1 MTEKCGRRGQSCAT
15 GQKKRVGRTSLI
27 VIIVAAV
34 LLASSLTAAAVV
46 LFRSLVRG
54 RGDAGVADPG
64 NDLTMTVTELVGG
77 QAVTA
82 DSAAFVLRSP
92 GDSAAFSVTLRND
105 TGTHLTHRHTVSV
118 KSVTGTSGTLSD
130 ETVAAVKSAILVY
143 RDGVFVD
150 TLAHLTERGEG
161 TFDALA
167 FAPAGGSDTH
177 TLSFVLHSDA
187 DAFSGLSIRLG
198 ITDYAENADSR
209 SYFFVTNEEEFAR
222 AVADLN
228 SGLLYGA
235 DGTRLTPTL
244 VLAGDLTLT
253 EDVTLKNGCYLD
265 LRGRALDLG
274 GHTLTVAAGETVMT
288 SSAPFASGVG
298 TVSGNIR
305 LAGETAALNLRELTA
320 ADGTSVSSVYAALVG
335 VETCDETCAAALL
348 AERFTD
354 IIGEGIASGATA
366 QPFGSLS
373 YYLQVADITATGCTF
388 AGGVLTAPADLTA
401 TQPAAL
407 TVGDTILP
415 FRIFGADG
423 ASALAALRAGAL
435 AHLEA
440 LSGIAES
447 ITSDLFL
454 PTRISS
460 LGVTITWSSGA
471 PDAMSD
477 DGVICDTVKDG
488 QEVTLYARVQINEAV
503 YTLTYHFMVSSIDNA
518 LRFSNFLAALSPLT
532 LKDVWMGDTDPA
544 SDDFVRSHQFLPNTV
559 SSSAYRYENAYV
571 SPDTSLTATRF
582 TWAGYQNIGLS
593 ALTYSQD
600 ATYNYV
606 SVYTNADGEQAVLL
620 NTPVFST
627 FAQINVTATFEG
639 DDKTYDGIVNIIIE
653 TGNYEQLLDG
663 VFDFV
668 DEKIAEIDIYKNL
681 IRSRMEN
688 GMARQSGNFS
698 LTSVY
703 SISASSISAG
713 KYSISFDTSASGGL
727 FTATAVP
734 LKLTYN
740 SRECQAYTVLDDDEG
755 YDNVVTG
762 SGDYI
767 KVTTDGGFYYVS
779 AAEAGVTPDPDS
791 EEVMDGT
798 GKYLLPVTGR
808 YDFTV
813 DMTKAAAVETA
824 GAIDVTVRYTYK
836 PLVKSTRTLYVTVP
850 AVILPDSAGF
860 SDYSVFS
867 SVQYQMFRYLPA
879 AERVNASEAFEVSGT
894 TVINHTM
901 PYIIRLDVE
910 RCNGA
915 AGNWFDGEYQGE
927 NLTIAYGDRL
937 DSLRFYVGPSTATT
951 TAEETRIYDFVRLLR
966 WATGNARLPAGAVL
980 SGGDTYEVRYRDGSD
995 YLALP
1000 AGTALTTT
1008 APAAQT
1014 ENGDYLYYDAG
1025 SGTSGKWVY
1034 YSLAGAETYGI
1045 TYVCTTFSYTYNGT
1059 KYYLRDSSGT
1069 LSYTTTL
1076 GDDCY
1081 FTLLTEQDVAVLT
1094 AQNVADVAGAAGRLL
1109 VGTSGVTDSAYLYCP
1124 STGRYLASRTGTNIS
1139 MVEADISSAA
1149 GRSSLASV
1157 QLDAGGRLFAPGTTG
1172 YYVYMRVSSS
1182 GWNTSVGVT
1191 WSSTASTG
1199 YTTALRLSPTEEKT
1213 VPGTLSGPYMIYRQ
1227 VGTGYSTV
1235 SETTG
1240 GGTAVAF
1247 TFGTDGA
1254 SVYIYT
1260 APTSLSGLASLMSDG
1275 REYLTPD
1282 ELSALKTYYLYA
1294 TGANEATWEALISA
1308 VSTTAPGRVITD
1320 GVAFDTA
1327 IRALTTDAERYFKHT
1342 ELMRWALNEQN
1353 FPTSAFWDSSYPIG
1367 NPPNGGALTYNYT
1380 YTTVSGT
1387 TYYFRQTG
1395 TDSLKS
1401 GYFNE
1406 DNTEY
1411 LTEREE
1417 VILLAFWNNAGALN
1431 GFFNAL
1437 KENSVV
1443 PTYLGEDAAN
1453 LLVASLY
1460 AALGY
1465 PKDFSARSEQAG
1477 GILYPYVTNLDGSL
1491 AALGNFAHLTE
1502 LYIVGNTS
1510 STGSATTSLLPA
1522 FLSTDALATFFARLQ
1537 SAPFASQLKTLVL
1550 RNCAQD
1556 DVTFDLT
1563 GIDHFASLTYLDI
1576 GMNYGIRNI
1585 GELLNMAYPS
1595 LTYLDVT
1602 GIGQADR
1609 YKEFTLNI
1617 IANSHEMTLLYTP
1630 DSGMAEGGKEATSV
1644 RYTAALSS
1652 SALLAYLKE
1661 LVQLDSQYVQL
1672 LRYLRTEDTTHEVYW
1687 QIGGGNTMYPE
1698 PVTSSATMAAILS
1711 AANGILSTAP
1721 GKRGN
1726 YLGMYVFY
1734 NGADDSGSNG
1744 TYKKGRVYRIV
1755 WADEAHT
1762 ALAYDDAEGGTR
1774 ICEVLA
1780 PSEFILKPLSAT
1792 STGGIYYLDASES
1805 NTYFYG
1811 VNRFYTMT
1819 FDENGFYYLKTFGA
1833 ATPLLG
1839 GDGST
1844 TSLLN
1849 PAGTTGA
1856 SAYYRLKNG
1865 RLYITTANDYSGT
1878 GGTET
1883 IEVTATVIIDGVAY
1897 ERVFEVTVIG

>member
-15 GQKKRVGRTSLI
+15 GQKKRVGRTTLI

-54 RGDAGVADPG
+54 RGGAGVADPG
-64 NDLTMTVTELVGG
+64 NNLTMTVTELVGG

-105 TGTHLTHRHTVSV
+105 TAAHLTHRHAVSV

-143 RDGVFVD
+143 RDGSFVD

-161 TFDALA
+161 TFDALS

-209 SYFFVTNEEEFAR
+209 SYFFVTDEEEFTR

-253 EDVTLKNGCYLD
+253 EDVTLKNSCYLD
-265 LRGRALDLG
+265 LRGRTLDLG

-298 TVSGNIR
+298 TVSGSIR
-305 LAGETAALNLRELTA
+305 LAGETATLNLREETA
-320 ADGTSVSSVYAALVG
+320 ADGTAVSSVYAALVG
-335 VETCDETCAAALL
+335 VETCDEPRAAALL

-354 IIGEGIASGATA
+354 ILGEGIASGATA

-373 YYLQVADITATGCTF
+373 YYLQVADVTATGCTF

-401 TQPAAL
+401 TQPASL
-407 TVGDTILP
+407 TVGDTLLS
-415 FRIFGADG
+415 FRVFGADG

-454 PTRISS
+454 PTRVAS

-488 QEVTLYARVQINEAV
+488 QDVTLYARVQINEAV
-503 YTLTYHFMVSSIDNA
+503 YTLTYHFRVSSIDNA

-559 SSSAYRYENAYV
+559 SGSAYRYENAYV

-582 TWAGYQNIGLS
+582 TWEGYQNIGLS
-593 ALTYSQD
+593 GLTYSQD

-740 SRECQAYTVLDDDEG
+740 SRECQAYTVLDDNEG
-755 YDNVVTG
+755 YDNAVTG
-762 SGDYI
+762 SGTYV
-767 KVTTDGGFYYVS
+767 KVTTDSGYYYVS
-779 AAEAGVTPDPDS
+779 AAEAGVTPDPER

-808 YDFTV
+808 YDFAV
-813 DMTKAAAVETA
+813 DMSKAASVETA
-824 GAIDVTVRYTYK
+824 GAIEVTVRYTYK

-901 PYIIRLDVE
+901 PYILRRDVE
-910 RCNGA
+910 RCNGE
-915 AGNWFDGEYQGE
+915 AGNWFDGEYRGE
-927 NLTIAYGDRL
+927 RLTIAYGDKL
-937 DSLRFYVGPSTATT
+937 DSLRFYVGPSTASS
-951 TAEETRIYDFVRLLR
+951 AAAETRIYDFLRLLG
-966 WATGNARLPAGAVL
+966 WATGNTRLPAGAVL
-980 SGGDTYEVRYRDGSD
+980 SGGNTYTVSYRDGSA
-995 YLALP
+995 YVAIP
-1000 AGTALTTT
+1000 SGTGVTTT
-1008 APAAQT
+1008 APTAQT
-1014 ENGDYLYYDAG
+1014 ENGTYLYYDAG

-1034 YSLAGAETYGI
+1034 YRLTGAKTYGV
-1045 TYVCTTFSYTYNGT
+1045 TYLSTTFSYTYNNK
-1059 KYYLRDSSGT
+1059 KYYLCDNGGT

-1076 GDDCY
+1076 GENCC
-1081 FTLLTEQDVAVLT
+1081 FTLLTEQEIRDASAVT
-1094 AQNVADVAGAAGRLL
+1094 DDLL
-1109 VGTSGVTDSAYLYCP
+1109 VGTASATAAGTDYYLYCP
-1124 STGRYLASRTGTNIS
+1124 STGRYVAKQSGTGTGGTTIS
-1139 MVEADISSAA
+1139 MTTALSSAA
-1149 GRSSLASV
+1149 SV
-1157 QLDAGGRLFAPGTTG
+1157 QRNTSGQLCIRGTTT
-1172 YYVYMRVSSS
+1172 YVYMSVGQS
-1182 GWNTSVGVT
+1182 GGSTSVSVL
-1191 WSSTASTG
+1191 WSSFARG
-1199 YTTALRLSPTEEKT
+1199 YATALHLTSAGEKT
-1213 VPGTLSGPYMIYRQ
+1213 VAGTLSGPYTVYRPS
-1227 VGTGYSTV
+1227 GTGYLPV

-1247 TFGTDGA
+1247 TFGAGGA
-1254 SVYIYT
+1254 SVYICT
-1260 APTSLSGLASLMSDG
+1260 VPASLSGVASLESDG
-1275 REYLTPD
+1275 QAYLTPD
-1282 ELSALKTYYLYA
+1282 ELSVLKTYYCYA
-1294 TGANEATWEALISA
+1294 TGADEATWNALLAA

-1320 GVAFDTA
+1320 GAAFDA
-1327 IRALTTDAERYFKHT
+1327 AVKALTSGASTYFKHT

-1367 NPPNGGALTYNYT
+1367 NPPNGGALRYNYT
-1380 YTTVSGT
+1380 YTTVSGVS
-1387 TYYFRQTG
+1387 YYFRKTG
-1395 TDSLKS
+1395 TNSLQS

-1411 LTEREE
+1411 LTDREE
-1417 VILLAFWNNAGALN
+1417 VVLQAFWQNAGALK
-1431 GFFNAL
+1431 GFVAAL
-1437 KENSVV
+1437 TAHSVV
-1443 PTYLGEDAAN
+1443 PTYLGEDAAGV
-1453 LLVASLY
+1453 LVASLY
-1460 AALGY
+1460 ASLGY
-1465 PKDFSARSEQAG
+1465 PKDFSADAVQVDG
-1477 GILYPYVTNLDGSL
+1477 VLYPRVSTLDGSL
-1491 AALGNFAHLTE
+1491 GALAHFTTLTE
-1502 LYIVGNTS
+1502 LYVVGATGTS
-1510 STGSATTSLLPA
+1510 GSVTTALLPA
-1522 FLSTDALATFFARLQ
+1522 FLSTDALATFFSRLQ
-1537 SAPFASQLKTLVL
+1537 AASFAPQLTTLVL
-1550 RNCAQD
+1550 RNCAQGH
-1556 DVTFDLT
+1556 VTFDLA
-1563 GIDHFASLTYLDI
+1563 GIDRFRSLTRLDLGMNAGIKNVGELLNTDYRRLTYLD
-1576 GMNYGIRNI
+1576 
-1585 GELLNMAYPS
+1585 
-1595 LTYLDVT
+1595 LTGV
-1602 GIGQADR
+1602 GQADR
-1609 YKEFTLNI
+1609 YKDFTLNI
-1617 IANSHEMTLLYTP
+1617 IANSHDMTLLWTP
-1630 DSGMAEGGKEATSV
+1630 DSGLSADGSEASSE
-1644 RYTAALSS
+1644 RYTATLSS
-1652 SALLAYLKE
+1652 SALLACLKE
-1661 LVQLDSQYVQL
+1661 LAQLDSRYMQL
-1672 LRYLRTEDTTHEVYW
+1672 LRYLYTEGGTSGTHEVIW
-1687 QIGGGNTMYPE
+1687 QITEGNTMYPS
-1698 PVTSSATMAAILS
+1698 PVTSAADMATLLTR
-1711 AANGILSTAP
+1711 ANEALGTV
-1721 GKRGN
+1721 KQGN
-1726 YLGMYVFY
+1726 YYGLYIYYKGNDV
-1734 NGADDSGSNG
+1734 SGEGG
-1744 TYKKGRVYRIV
+1744 TFLCGRVYRIV
-1755 WADEAHT
+1755 WNADKT
-1762 ALAYDDAEGGTR
+1762 ALVYDDAAGGTR
-1774 ICEVLA
+1774 VCEELA
-1780 PSEFILKPLSAT
+1780 PTEFILRPLSARK
-1792 STGGIYYLDASES
+1792 TGAIYYLTAAGS
-1805 NTYFYG
+1805 YYG
-1811 VNRFYTMT
+1811 ANKFYTMT
-1819 FDENGFYYLKTFGA
+1819 FDENGFYYLKTFGS
-1833 ATPLLG
+1833 ATPLMG
-1839 GDGST
+1839 SDGSA
-1844 TSLLN
+1844 SALLN
-1849 PAGTTGA
+1849 PTGTTGS

-1865 RLYITTANDYSGT
+1865 RLYITTGNDYSGT

-1883 IEVTATVIIDGVAY
+1883 IEVTATVIVDGVAY